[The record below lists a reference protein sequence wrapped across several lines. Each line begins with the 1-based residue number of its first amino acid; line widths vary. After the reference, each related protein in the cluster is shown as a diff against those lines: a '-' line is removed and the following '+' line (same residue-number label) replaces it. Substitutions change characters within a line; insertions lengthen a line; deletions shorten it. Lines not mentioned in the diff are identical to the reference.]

1 MFEPIKD
8 SSAKL
13 SATLTATIEAIEG
26 DTVTMRELIHR
37 IGEQG
42 MLLACALLTLPFML
56 PVSIPG
62 VSTVFGAG
70 IILISFGIAFNR
82 FPWLPVRVLDRKIAA
97 KDLLPTL
104 RRGTVIIEKME
115 KYVRPRLSALTADS
129 VSNRVNGLLMVFAG
143 ALLMLPLGII
153 PFSNTLPALAV
164 LLFAIGMMQRD
175 GFAIIAGFVMMVFTL
190 TYFGIL
196 AHTAVSAGSGLVGFF
211 S

>member
-1 MFEPIKD
+1 MFEAVD
-8 SSAKL
+8 DTTAKL
-13 SATLTATIEAIEG
+13 SETLTATIEAIDGE
-26 DTVTMRELIHR
+26 TVTMRELIHR

-97 KDLLPTL
+97 KDLVPTL
-104 RRGTVIIEKME
+104 RRGTAIIVRME
-115 KYVRPRLSALTADS
+115 RYVRPRLAALTADA
-129 VSNRVNGLLMVFAG
+129 VSNRINGLLMVFAG

-175 GFAIIAGFVMMVFTL
+175 GLAIIAGFVMVLFTL
-190 TYFGIL
+190 IYFGIL
-196 AHTAVSAGSGLVGFF
+196 AHTAVSAGSGLASFF